1 MLLERHEA
9 EAEEAR
15 QRAREAARERADRL
29 YAGDWLGGRL
39 LAHGKAPYRFE
50 PESRESYYVRLQTAD
65 GRQVLWGKDLERA
78 IRESKSHA
86 KVGDAVGA
94 RILSREK
101 LDGDRTWNRWQID
114 KAIHIVKERRVAR
127 EILEDPVTA
136 RRAGK
141 DGATLTGSY
150 LLVTAAE
157 MLARVQ
163 FTDEASRKEF
173 VAKVRE
179 AAGINPRPLDERAP
193 VARALTRN
201 EPVVSRERIG
211 SVRREGF
218 ARE

>member
-1 MLLERHEA
+1 MFDQD

-15 QRAREAARERADRL
+15 RRARQDARERADRL

-65 GRQVLWGKDLERA
+65 GRQVLWGTDLERA
-78 IRESKSHA
+78 LRESKSHA
-86 KVGDAVGA
+86 KVGDAVGV
-94 RILSREK
+94 RIVSREK

-136 RRAGK
+136 RRAGR

-157 MLARVQ
+157 LLARAQ
-163 FTDEASRKEF
+163 FTDEPSRKDF

-179 AAGINPRPLDERAP
+179 AAGIKPRALEDRAP
-193 VARALTRN
+193 VAQRLTRHA
-201 EPVVSRERIG
+201 PDVPRDRDSPSQR
-211 SVRREGF
+211 SGF

>member
-1 MLLERHEA
+1 MLLERYEA
-9 EAEEAR
+9 EAEDAR

-39 LAHGKAPYRFE
+39 LAHGKAPYRFD

-65 GRQVLWGKDLERA
+65 GRQVLWGTDLERA

-86 KVGDAVGA
+86 KVGDAVGV

-163 FTDEASRKEF
+163 FTDETSRKEF

-179 AAGINPRPLDERAP
+179 AAGITPRSLEDRAP
-193 VARALTRN
+193 VAQGLTRN
-201 EPVVSRERIG
+201 EQGAPRDRESSPQR
-211 SVRREGF
+211 VGF

>member
-1 MLLERHEA
+1 MFEQD

-15 QRAREAARERADRL
+15 RRARQEARERADRL

-50 PESRESYYVRLQTAD
+50 PGNPESYYVRLQTAD
-65 GRQVLWGKDLERA
+65 GRQVLWGADLERA

-86 KVGDAVGA
+86 KVGDAVGV
-94 RILSREK
+94 RIVSREK
-101 LDGDRTWNRWQID
+101 LDGDRTWNRWQVD
-114 KAIHIVKERRVAR
+114 QAIHIVKERRVAR
-127 EILEDPVTA
+127 EILENPVTA

-150 LLVTAAE
+150 LLVNAAE

-163 FTDEASRKEF
+163 FTDEKSRKDF

-179 AAGINPRPLDERAP
+179 AAGIKPRPLDERAP
-193 VARALTRN
+193 VARTLTRN
-201 EPVVSRERIG
+201 EQDAPRERDG
-211 SVRREGF
+211 PPLRSGF

>member
-1 MLLERHEA
+1 MFDQD

-15 QRAREAARERADRL
+15 RRTRQDARERADRL

-50 PESRESYYVRLQTAD
+50 PESRESYYVRLQTTD
-65 GRQVLWGKDLERA
+65 GRQVLWGTDLERA

-86 KVGDAVGA
+86 KVGDAVGV
-94 RILSREK
+94 RIVSREK
-101 LDGDRTWNRWQID
+101 LDGDRTWNRWQVD

-157 MLARVQ
+157 LLARAQ
-163 FTDEASRKEF
+163 FTDEPSRKDF
-173 VAKVRE
+173 VTRVRE
-179 AAGINPRPLDERAP
+179 AAGIKPRALEDRAP
-193 VARALTRN
+193 VAQRLTRN
-201 EPVVSRERIG
+201 EPDVPRDRDSPSQR
-211 SVRREGF
+211 SGF

>member
-1 MLLERHEA
+1 MFDQD

-15 QRAREAARERADRL
+15 RRVRQDARERADRL

-50 PESRESYYVRLQTAD
+50 PENAESYYVRLQTAD
-65 GRQVLWGKDLERA
+65 GRQVLWGTDLERA
-78 IRESKSHA
+78 LRESKSKP
-86 KVGDAVGA
+86 KVGDAVGV
-94 RILSREK
+94 RIVSREK

-157 MLARVQ
+157 LLARAQ
-163 FTDEASRKEF
+163 FTDEPSRKDF
-173 VAKVRE
+173 VARVRE
-179 AAGINPRPLDERAP
+179 AAGIKP
-193 VARALTRN
+193 RALEDRASVAQRLTRHAP
-201 EPVVSRERIG
+201 EVSRDPDSPPQR
-211 SVRREGF
+211 SDF

>member
-1 MLLERHEA
+1 MFDQD
-9 EAEEAR
+9 EAEETRRRVR
-15 QRAREAARERADRL
+15 QEARERADRL

-50 PESRESYYVRLQTAD
+50 PDNRESYYVRLQTAD
-65 GRQVLWGKDLERA
+65 GRQVLWGADLERA

-86 KVGDAVGA
+86 KVGDAVGV
-94 RILSREK
+94 RIVSREK
-101 LDGDRTWNRWQID
+101 LDGDRTWNRWQVD

-141 DGATLTGSY
+141 DGASLTGSY

-163 FTDEASRKEF
+163 FTDETSRKAF
-173 VAKVRE
+173 VAKVRD
-179 AAGINPRPLDERAP
+179 AAGIKPRPLEERAP
-193 VARALTRN
+193 VAQSLTSN
-201 EPVVSRERIG
+201 EQGVPRDRDSPPQRL
-211 SVRREGF
+211 GF

>member
-1 MLLERHEA
+1 MLLERYEA

-50 PESRESYYVRLQTAD
+50 PDSRESYYVRLQTAD
-65 GRQVLWGKDLERA
+65 GRQVLWGTDLERA

-86 KVGDAVGA
+86 KVGDAVGV

-163 FTDEASRKEF
+163 FTDETSRKEF
-173 VAKVRE
+173 VARVRE
-179 AAGINPRPLDERAP
+179 AAGIKPRSLDERAL
-193 VARALTRN
+193 VARTHTHD
-201 EPVVSRERIG
+201 EPAASRERT
-211 SVRREGF
+211 SSAPREGF

>member
-1 MLLERHEA
+1 MFDQD

-15 QRAREAARERADRL
+15 RRARQDARERADRL

-50 PESRESYYVRLQTAD
+50 PENAASYYVRLQTAE
-65 GRQVLWGKDLERA
+65 GRQVLWGTDLERA
-78 IRESKSHA
+78 MRESKSHA
-86 KVGDAVGA
+86 KVGDAVGV
-94 RILSREK
+94 RIVSREK

-157 MLARVQ
+157 LLARAQ
-163 FTDEASRKEF
+163 FTDEPSRKDF
-173 VAKVRE
+173 VARVRE
-179 AAGINPRPLDERAP
+179 AAGIKPRALEDRAP
-193 VARALTRN
+193 VAQRLTRHAP
-201 EPVVSRERIG
+201 EVPKDQDTPSQR
-211 SVRREGF
+211 SGF

>member
-1 MLLERHEA
+1 MFEQD

-15 QRAREAARERADRL
+15 RRARQDARERADRL

-50 PESRESYYVRLQTAD
+50 PESRDSYYVRLQTAD
-65 GRQVLWGKDLERA
+65 GRQVLWGADLERA
-78 IRESKSHA
+78 LRESKSHA
-86 KVGDAVGA
+86 KVGDAVGV
-94 RILSREK
+94 RIVSREK

-157 MLARVQ
+157 LLARAQ
-163 FTDEASRKEF
+163 FTDEPSRKDF
-173 VAKVRE
+173 VARVRE
-179 AAGINPRPLDERAP
+179 AAGIKPRALEERAP
-193 VARALTRN
+193 IAQRLTRHAS
-201 EPVVSRERIG
+201 EVPRDQDTPSQQP
-211 SVRREGF
+211 GF